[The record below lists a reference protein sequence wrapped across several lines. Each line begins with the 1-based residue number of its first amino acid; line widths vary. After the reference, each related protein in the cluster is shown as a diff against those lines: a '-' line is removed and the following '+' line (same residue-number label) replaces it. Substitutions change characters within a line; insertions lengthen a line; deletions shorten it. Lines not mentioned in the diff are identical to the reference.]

1 MINKTG
7 IARLQDTNLS
17 RGNDASQIS
26 QLADSF
32 FIARVVDINLNS
44 DSKLFDR
51 AGGYSGIGFI
61 QYEKYT
67 QAVNPIN
74 KSKPGP
80 SLAKPL
86 FPHHKSLPL
95 VNEYVLIFRGPSPDK
110 AQQTNNTNFYYLNPM
125 GIWNTPHFNAYPDTY
140 NDPNDVT
147 PSMNKTIR
155 DILLGNIQKPNKKTS
170 QISPNGNSGGTF
182 SEKGNIHPI
191 LPFAGDVILEGRFG
205 NSVRLGSTAKSRGE
219 ITNNW
224 SEGSDNG
231 NPLVIIKNGQPES
244 ASSEGYIPIVED
256 INVDPSS
263 IYLTTNQKIPFIIST
278 VPKREGEGT
287 VIPFSS
293 VIKKTPISPQSFN
306 KPQAIINSGRI
317 LFNSNIDSILLSS
330 QKSIILESVDEIGIK
345 SRDKN
350 VNVIAPKGIVSLGA
364 TSQEAQNSVILGDL
378 FMTQFKV
385 IVESFINLAKS
396 ISNEPKLSEAAAQA
410 KVLVPLIEE
419 VEKQI
424 PTLTSQKVKVS

>member
-1 MINKTG
+1 
-7 IARLQDTNLS
+7 
-17 RGNDASQIS
+17 
-26 QLADSF
+26 
-32 FIARVVDINLNS
+32 
-44 DSKLFDR
+44 
-51 AGGYSGIGFI
+51 
-61 QYEKYT
+61 
-67 QAVNPIN
+67 
-74 KSKPGP
+74 
-80 SLAKPL
+80 
-86 FPHHKSLPL
+86 
-95 VNEYVLIFRGPSPDK
+95 
-110 AQQTNNTNFYYLNPM
+110 
-125 GIWNTPHFNAYPDTY
+125 
-140 NDPNDVT
+140 
-147 PSMNKTIR
+147 
-155 DILLGNIQKPNKKTS
+155 
-170 QISPNGNSGGTF
+170 
-182 SEKGNIHPI
+182 
-191 LPFAGDVILEGRFG
+191 
-205 NSVRLGSTAKSRGE
+205 SRGE